1 MKMLMIIK
9 TLKDQSNYRVRYR
22 ENLVKIVS
30 KISLRR
36 VVRMIQI
43 SF

>member
-1 MKMLMIIK
+1 MLMIIK
-9 TLKDQSNYRVRYR
+9 TLKDQSNYRARYR